1 MFYDEPSRPVM
12 VEAQLGHTA
21 ISIRDKAAHLNA
33 IVAWEISPSNKLT
46 SAYPITLLSSS
57 LDEDNRSYR
66 AVLFPD
72 GHVEGVFG
80 EGRWHS
86 LADFCRAH
94 KVKVPAPA

>member
-1 MFYDEPSRPVM
+1 MFYDEPRPPVM
-12 VEAQLGHTA
+12 VEAQPGHMA

-33 IVAWEISPSNKLT
+33 VVAWEISPSDKLT

-57 LDEDNRSYR
+57 LNEETPRYE
-66 AVLFPD
+66 AVRFPD
-72 GHVEGVFG
+72 GHVEDICG
-80 EGRWHS
+80 ERRWSS